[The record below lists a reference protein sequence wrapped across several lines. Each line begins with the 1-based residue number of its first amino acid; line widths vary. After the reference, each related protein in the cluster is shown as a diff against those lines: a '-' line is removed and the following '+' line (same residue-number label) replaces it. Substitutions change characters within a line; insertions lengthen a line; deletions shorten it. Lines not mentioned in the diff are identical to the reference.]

1 MAAREATD
9 RQNAKNKLRTLDL
22 LVMRSQLKADASPFL
37 GLALNTEKLPEA
49 RLALRAMSDWQ
60 LEELLKKFGYAISW
74 AICATLS
81 EEYGADGNA
90 KVWPLVEDL
99 LGRNVSTPNDRHAV
113 TASFKQTCRKL
124 GLASDG
130 FDRSVHAF
138 QIHAG
143 VSRSQLHHLAK
154 AFIAQERAFGL
165 PDQDDIVLLNRWED
179 DALHFLDPGIQV
191 LQRPILMDHSAWM
204 ASAYVVWRRDQNAL
218 SSKTD
223 YLAHFGEQLASA
235 FSDGSGESVR
245 VAPVPR
251 LIWEDGRPQLSI
263 PGQSQRF
270 KLFLDGIPHRVRAG
284 RLWPLPYPLPKEVTW
299 GGDRPGR
306 IGVFQNAGFALFD
319 SNTGRQVDISER
331 STHKETKLSGIVA
344 TAIVVAKESFQIAG
358 QPTQEIAPG
367 LFASH
372 VDLRS
377 GHVAITQ
384 GSQRWLLF
392 GVRRPQI
399 SITSLPIARGIG
411 SPHMWSADAEIELDF
426 GSSELLAGHI
436 DGAQGP
442 AFVQIE
448 ANGTEA
454 DVEVK
459 VDGRGIA
466 VVCLSDLMRLAH
478 MNGDA
483 DPLSV
488 SLTLLRSSGATEQ
501 AIKTRFKRKLV
512 VWPGFIEQTGLVF
525 SSRLPP
531 QNFVISE
538 SKHISQ
544 DDQGQVCLDRNG
556 GYSEGRMAFRLEGR
570 VTYFSVRP
578 KMLSGVL
585 ERVDGTITPWRL
597 GDALI
602 TGIATRSDALVL
614 MSPDESASL
623 KIGARS
629 VQGAFRDRATYA
641 IPLATVD
648 GGDIVHISGAGMP
661 TLVATIEGA
670 FEPTHVNVRTWS
682 GGTRL
687 SIEMPFKVGGAKVQ
701 LATENGERDESE
713 ISFDHLPTEAPT
725 QFWLKDVKSMGN
737 RITIQV
743 NGHSLTGLCLL
754 DIRVRRVGESEW
766 FQLSNPRSDHYA
778 FPLLGGIEGLSGPKQ
793 LTQLEH
799 WLTKCFARAAWEN
812 SLGTLLRKRWSEVI
826 QALIS
831 KPGGTGH
838 LLLLAMKDDELD
850 WLPMV
855 HVIQEFPALFA
866 GPPISFHVFSDSSGT
881 ERILRIISDAAVGR
895 LRSLDIAREALL
907 AFPNAKT
914 AAKAGEKLR
923 NFRPSN
929 LSAIFSTLFERPG
942 EWMGATELGPDHAA
956 TALALL
962 RDRIEAHEVLGAG
975 DAEGRMSLR
984 SLNLNRV
991 ASVLRDS
998 ELSGRL
1004 LSSDGDEDAS
1014 VHMIEQALLSF
1025 AVASRHGPKAV
1036 EALVDRVSS
1045 AVHESVFE
1053 VLGTIGEM
1061 LRLGRELFMFHLIA
1075 AEIEV
1080 RSNS

>member
-1 MAAREATD
+1 MAVREAVD
-9 RQNAKNKLRTLDL
+9 RQDAKNKLRTLDL

-37 GLALNTEKLPEA
+37 GLALSAKKLPDA
-49 RLALRAMSDWQ
+49 RAALRGLSDWQ

-99 LGRNVSTPNDRHAV
+99 LGRNVRTPDDRRAV
-113 TASFKQTCRKL
+113 TASFIRTCRKL

-130 FDRSVHAF
+130 FDRAVHAF

-154 AFIAQERAFGL
+154 AFIAQEMSLGL

-179 DALHFLDPGIQV
+179 DALHFLDAGIQV

-204 ASAYVVWRRDQNAL
+204 ASAYVDWRRDQNAL

-223 YLAHFGEQLASA
+223 YLLHFGEQLASA
-235 FSDGSGESVR
+235 FSGGSGASVR

-251 LIWEDGRPQLSI
+251 LVWEDGRPQLAI
-263 PGQSQRF
+263 PGQSHRF

-299 GGDRPGR
+299 EGDQPGR
-306 IGVFQNAGFALFD
+306 IGVFQNAGFVLFD

-331 STHKETKLSGIVA
+331 SIKGETRLSGIVA
-344 TAIVVAKESFQIAG
+344 TAIVVATESFLVAG
-358 QPTQEIAPG
+358 QPTQEITPG
-367 LFASH
+367 LFAAN

-377 GHVAITQ
+377 GHVVITR
-384 GSQRWLLF
+384 GSQRWLLS

-399 SITSLPIARGIG
+399 SITSRPVARGIG
-411 SPHMWSADAEIELDF
+411 SPSMWSADADIELDF
-426 GSSELLAGHI
+426 GSSELLAGHT
-436 DGAQGP
+436 DGTQRP
-442 AFVQIE
+442 AFVRVD
-448 ANGTEA
+448 ADGTETN
-454 DVEVK
+454 VEVN

-466 VVCLSDLMRLAH
+466 VVRLADLMRQAH
-478 MNGDA
+478 MDGGA

-488 SLTLLRSSGATEQ
+488 SLTLLRSSGVTEQ

-512 VWPGFIEQTGLVF
+512 VWPGFIEQTGLVL

-531 QNFVISE
+531 QNFVPSE
-538 SKHISQ
+538 SQHVSQ
-544 DDQGQVCLDRNG
+544 DDHGQVCLDRNG

-570 VTYFSVRP
+570 ITHFSVRP

-597 GDALI
+597 GDVLI

-614 MSPDESASL
+614 TSPDENASL
-623 KIGARS
+623 KVGARS
-629 VQGAFRDRATYA
+629 MQGAFRDRPTYA
-641 IPLATVD
+641 IPIATVD
-648 GGDIVHISGAGMP
+648 GGDIVHISGEGLP
-661 TLVATIEGA
+661 TLVAKIEGA

-687 SIEMPFKVGGAKVQ
+687 SIEMPFKVGGVKVQ
-701 LATENGERDESE
+701 LSTENGERDESE
-713 ISFDHLPTEAPT
+713 ISFDHLPTKGPT
-725 QFWLKDVKSMGN
+725 QFWLKDVKSMGS

-743 NGHSLTGLCLL
+743 DGYSLTGLCLL
-754 DIRVRRVGESEW
+754 DIRVRRMGESEW
-766 FQLSNPRSDHYA
+766 FQLSNPRGDHYA
-778 FPLLGGIEGLSGPKQ
+778 FPLIGGIEGLDGPKQ
-793 LTQLEH
+793 LTQLEQ
-799 WLTKCFARAAWEN
+799 WLTRCFAPVAWEN
-812 SLGTLLRKRWSEVI
+812 SLGALLRKRWSEVI
-826 QALIS
+826 QAMIS
-831 KPGGTGH
+831 KPGGTGR
-838 LLLLAMKDDELD
+838 LLLLAMKDDEPD

-866 GPPISFHVFSDSSGT
+866 EPPISFHVFSNSSGT
-881 ERILRIISDAAVGR
+881 ERILRVISDASVKR
-895 LRSLDIAREALL
+895 LRSLDLASAALL
-907 AFPNAKT
+907 AFPNAK
-914 AAKAGEKLR
+914 AAEKAGEKLR

-929 LSAIFSTLFERPG
+929 LPVIFSTLFERPAA
-942 EWMGATELGPDHAA
+942 WMGSTALGPDHAA

-962 RDRIEAHEVLGAG
+962 RDRVEAHEVLGAG

-998 ELSGRL
+998 ELPGRL

-1014 VHMIEQALLSF
+1014 VHMIEQALLAF

-1036 EALVDRVSS
+1036 DALVNRVSNALQES
-1045 AVHESVFE
+1045 ASE

>member
-1 MAAREATD
+1 MAVRGKLD
-9 RQNAKNKLRTLDL
+9 RQDAKNRLRTLDL
-22 LVMRSQLKADASPFL
+22 LVMRSQLRADASPFL
-37 GLALNTEKLPEA
+37 GLALSAKELPDA
-49 RLALRAMSDWQ
+49 RAALRGLSDWQ
-60 LEELLKKFGYAISW
+60 LEELLKKFCYAISW
-74 AICATLS
+74 AICAKLS

-99 LGRNVSTPNDRHAV
+99 LGRTVRTQDERRAV
-113 TASFKQTCRKL
+113 TASFIRTCRKL

-130 FDRSVHAF
+130 FDRAVQAF

-143 VSRSQLHHLAK
+143 VSRSQLQHLAK
-154 AFIAQERAFGL
+154 AFIAQERSLGL

-179 DALHFLDPGIQV
+179 DALHFLDAGIQV

-204 ASAYVVWRRDQNAL
+204 ASAYVDWRRDPNAFA
-218 SSKTD
+218 SKTD
-223 YLAHFGEQLASA
+223 YLIHFGEQLASA
-235 FSDGSGESVR
+235 FSGGSGGAVR
-245 VAPVPR
+245 AAPVPR
-251 LIWEDGRPQLSI
+251 LVWDDGRPQLSI

-270 KLFLDGIPHRVRAG
+270 KLFLDGIPHRVRPG

-299 GGDRPGR
+299 EGDQPGR
-306 IGVFQNAGFALFD
+306 IGVFQNAGFVLFD

-331 STHKETKLSGIVA
+331 SIQGEKKLSGIVA
-344 TAIVVAKESFQIAG
+344 TAVVVAKERFQIAG

-367 LFASH
+367 LFAAH

-377 GHVAITQ
+377 GHVAVTQ
-384 GSQRWLLF
+384 GSQRWLLS

-399 SITSLPIARGIG
+399 SITSRPVARGIG

-426 GSSELLAGHI
+426 GSSELLAGHT
-436 DGAQGP
+436 DGTQRP
-442 AFVQIE
+442 AFVKVE
-448 ANGTEA
+448 ANGSEV
-454 DVEVK
+454 DVEVR

-466 VVCLSDLMRLAH
+466 VVRLADLMGLAH
-478 MNGDA
+478 MDVDA

-488 SLTLLRSSGATEQ
+488 SLTLLRSSGVIEQ

-512 VWPGFIEQTGLVF
+512 VWPGFIEQTGLAI
-525 SSRLPP
+525 SSKLPP
-531 QNFVISE
+531 QNFVPSE
-538 SKHISQ
+538 SQHVSQ

-556 GYSEGRMAFRLEGR
+556 GYSEGRMAFRLDGR
-570 VTYFSVRP
+570 ITYFTVRP

-597 GDALI
+597 GDVLV
-602 TGIATRSDALVL
+602 TGSATRSDALVL
-614 MSPDESASL
+614 TSPDENASL

-629 VQGAFRDRATYA
+629 LLGAFRERPTYA

-648 GGDIVHISGAGMP
+648 GGDIIHISGEGLP

-670 FEPTHVNVRTWS
+670 LEPTHVNVRTWS

-687 SIEMPFKVGGAKVQ
+687 SIEMPFKVGGVKVQ
-701 LATENGERDESE
+701 LSTENGERDESE

-725 QFWLKDVKSMGN
+725 QFWLKDVKSIET

-743 NGHSLTGLCLL
+743 DGHSLTGLCLL
-754 DIRVRRVGESEW
+754 KLRVRRMGESEW

-778 FPLLGGIEGLSGPKQ
+778 FPLVGGIEGVNGPKQ
-793 LTQLEH
+793 LTQLER
-799 WLTKCFARAAWEN
+799 WLAACYAPVAWES
-812 SLGTLLRKRWSEVI
+812 SLGSLLQKRWSEVI
-826 QALIS
+826 QAMIS
-831 KPGGTGH
+831 MPGGPGR
-838 LLLLAMKDDELD
+838 LLLLAMKDDVPD

-855 HVIQEFPALFA
+855 HVVQEFPALFA
-866 GPPISFHVFSDSSGT
+866 EPPISFHVFSDSSGA
-881 ERILRIISDAAVGR
+881 ERILRIISDAAVAR
-895 LRSLDIAREALL
+895 LRTLDIALEALL
-907 AFPNAKT
+907 AFPNANT
-914 AAKAGEKLR
+914 ADKAGEKLR

-929 LSAIFSTLFERPG
+929 LPVIFSTLFEKPAA
-942 EWMGATELGPDHAA
+942 WMGSAALGPDHAA

-962 RDRIEAHEVLGAG
+962 QDRIEAHEVLGAG

-998 ELSGRL
+998 ELSDRL
-1004 LSSDGDEDAS
+1004 LSSDGGQDAS
-1014 VHMIEQALLSF
+1014 VQMIEQALLAF
-1025 AVASRHGPKAV
+1025 AMASRRGPEAV
-1036 EALVDRVSS
+1036 EALVGKASDALQES
-1045 AVHESVFE
+1045 AFE